1 MRILLFK
8 LIVLFSS
15 LLVGFIS
22 VAQKKI
28 KAELSNVK
36 STTTQQLKTTSKSI
50 LGGFLNP
57 HVNNPTRYL
66 GIEGA
71 AYSNGLGVGIFYFK
85 PATKKN
91 ARFYAFHIAEIKH
104 AKEEKL
110 KPQLYEIKGK
120 GKPLPFIYGKQNSLY
135 TLSLS
140 YGVSRTLIPALIS
153 PSIDLSLFIQGGF
166 SLGILKPYYLQ
177 LNTADT
183 LNQYLIEPHT
193 YSSPYQYYF
202 LDTKRIYS
210 RSSFGTG
217 LTESKLIPGI
227 HFSGAFLLN
236 LNPNQV
242 WFKSIAIGT
251 SIQCFTSAIP
261 ILIDAKPQFIYPSIF
276 IKLMIAKGW

>member
-1 MRILLFK
+1 MS
-8 LIVLFSS
+8 VLFSS
-15 LLVGFIS
+15 LLVGVNSF
-22 VAQKKI
+22 APKKI
-28 KAELSNVK
+28 QAELNKVK
-36 STTTQQLKTTSKSI
+36 SSTTKQLKTTSKSI
-50 LGGFLNP
+50 LGSFFNS

-85 PATKKN
+85 PMLKKN
-91 ARFYAFHIAEIKH
+91 TRIYALHISEIKH

-140 YGVSRTLIPALIS
+140 YGVSRTLIPALLS
-153 PSIDLSLFIQGGF
+153 PSIDLSMFIQGGF
-166 SLGILKPYYLQ
+166 SLGILKPYYLK

-183 LNQYLIEPHT
+183 LNQFQIEPHAYT
-193 YSSPYQYYF
+193 SPYHYYF

-227 HFSGAFLLN
+227 HLSGALLLN
-236 LNPNQV
+236 LNPHQV
-242 WFKSIAIGT
+242 WFKSIAIG
-251 SIQCFTSAIP
+251 SYIQCFTSAIP
-261 ILIDAKPQFIYPSIF
+261 ILIDAKPQFIHPSFF
-276 IKLMIAKGW
+276 IKLMLAKGW